1 MMTLGTD
8 EGCESLGPRLET
20 DIGHHGADRFL
31 DRPCIQAPRIHP
43 FQPHHAGVV
52 PEFGMQLFPPDID
65 GVEAACSALQEHLGE
80 ASCGSADI
88 ERDEALGVEAEGVE
102 RAASLSPPR
111 ETKGDPCA
119 STMRRA
125 PGSIIAPG
133 FSARSPSTLTA
144 PRRIRSAA
152 RERVRASPLSTK
164 IRSSRIFL

>member
-1 MMTLGTD
+1 
-8 EGCESLGPRLET
+8 
-20 DIGHHGADRFL
+20 
-31 DRPCIQAPRIHP
+31 
-43 FQPHHAGVV
+43 
-52 PEFGMQLFPPDID
+52 MQLFPPDID

>member
-1 MMTLGTD
+1 MTLGTD

-31 DRPCIQAPRIHP
+31 DRPCIRAPRIHP

-125 PGSIIAPG
+125 HRCRLQRTLPVYAHRPEADQVGG
-133 FSARSPSTLTA
+133 ARA
-144 PRRIRSAA
+144 G
-152 RERVRASPLSTK
+152 EGSPLSTK